1 MVVLQC
7 RKKSLCAIWRSNYSK
22 KLFWAKKFL
31 MARNRLTLAALT
43 QQYTHHL
50 ITKYQ
55 YYYHSKP
62 YYITAPSCLAFLYEI
77 WFKGNSVIPD
87 HWPLTFLVSFLTSS
101 LTIKKVSS
109 LTSSLTFKKM
119 SSLTSPLIYRSFF
132 AHFPL
137 ILSDVFRQF
146 FKNSNAPVFALMT

>member
-1 MVVLQC
+1 MDNTHKPTCHYRSHRL
-7 RKKSLCAIWRSNYSK
+7 RGFHIPANSLKHWPYHRQNTCVNFGVR
-22 KLFWAKKFL
+22 
-31 MARNRLTLAALT
+31 T
-43 QQYTHHL
+43 
-50 ITKYQ
+50 TKYQ

-109 LTSSLTFKKM
+109 LTSSLTIKKNEFAHRTPHL
-119 SSLTSPLIYRSFF
+119 SLIFHSFF
-132 AHFPL
+132 LMFSANFLKSQMPL
-137 ILSDVFRQF
+137 NLHLWHKS
-146 FKNSNAPVFALMT
+146 